1 MKKLL
6 LLLVIMAS
14 ALTPGARAEDYPTK
28 PIRIVV
34 PTPAGSSGDVLTRQY
49 AKVLTEKLGQSVIV
63 DNRPGANGIIGAQVV
78 AQAPPD
84 GYTLLFASSQV
95 HTMNPY
101 LAKDLSFDAQK
112 DFVPIIVTG
121 RGFAFLLVAAA
132 SPFQSLKEL
141 IAAAKKSPG
150 KLTFASGGEGSVQH
164 VMGEKMKL
172 MAGIDLN
179 HIPYKGET
187 PAVQDMM
194 AGQID
199 LCFCFPASTMPLVR
213 SGKLRALAV
222 TGEKRFS
229 AFPDIPTMAEAG
241 LAGYYEYTL
250 GMYLAPRGTPA
261 AIIDKLNDAFRVA
274 LLAGKKDMLERGTEF
289 IAGSTQEAAAMLE
302 NEHVRAGKVVKEL
315 GLKAQ

>member
-6 LLLVIMAS
+6 LMLLVACFAIALS
-14 ALTPGARAEDYPTK
+14 AHAEEYPTK
-28 PIRIVV
+28 PVRIVV
-34 PTPAGSSGDVLTRQY
+34 PTPAGSSGDVVTRQLT
-49 AKVLTEKLGQSVIV
+49 KVLSEKLGQSVIV

-84 GYTLLFASSQV
+84 GYTLLFAVS
-95 HTMNPY
+95 HNIAMNPY
-101 LAKDLSFDAQK
+101 LVKDIGFDARKDL
-112 DFVPIIVTG
+112 VPIIVTG
-121 RGFAFLLVAAA
+121 RAFAFLVVPAA
-132 SPFQSLKEL
+132 SPFQSVKEL
-141 IAAAKKSPG
+141 IEAAKKSPG
-150 KLTFASGGEGSVQH
+150 KLTFASSGEGSVQH

-179 HIPYKGET
+179 HIPYKGEA
-187 PAVQDMM
+187 PALQDMM

-222 TGEKRFS
+222 TGEKRFG

-241 LAGYYEYTL
+241 LAGYAEYTL

-261 AIIDKLNDAFRVA
+261 AIIDKLNDAFRIA
-274 LLAGKKDMLERGTEF
+274 LLTRKNDLLERGAEF
-289 IAGSTQEAAAMLE
+289 IASSPQEAAEMLE
-302 NEHVRAGKVVKEL
+302 NEHVSSGKVVKEL
-315 GLKAQ
+315 GLRQQ